1 MRKYI
6 LFIPVATFIICLFVF
21 NLNSRGE
28 ESLFSPKFVSSPLV
42 QKIFSFIEMNEET
55 IIKEWIYLTEM
66 PAPSGHEETRAEYLK
81 KEFKAAGLD
90 RTYLDASGNVVGI
103 LKGESGGKNIILSA
117 HMDTV
122 FQGVWEIKV
131 KREGNRLKAPG
142 IGDDTANLINMLW
155 SLRTLKQS
163 GFKPVHTYYFL
174 GTVGEEVALVG
185 MRDFLE
191 RTAEDFDILLAL
203 DGDLGKVHYGALGFG
218 GGKIIFR
225 GPGAHTMQS
234 RGVPSPN
241 LAVAKA
247 LERIYALEL
256 PSQPID
262 KWTILNVGQIGGGRV
277 RNAVSQESFFT
288 VDLRSADQK
297 ELEHAQAR
305 VYRICQEVASEV
317 GVEVEIE
324 LDDTARAYRLPGGKS
339 SFLVQTTLDILEF
352 LKVRDVEVNPLG
364 STEANA
370 GLAKGILS
378 LNLGRTYGRY
388 KHSLR
393 EEAEIDGLFLALKQI
408 LLMIYSLE
416 QKYPQAP

>member
-6 LFIPVATFIICLFVF
+6 LFISAAFLIVFLFFF
-21 NLNSRGE
+21 NLNSSGE
-28 ESLFSPKFVSSPLV
+28 ESLFSPELVSSPFV
-42 QKIFSFIEMNEET
+42 QKIFSFIEKNKDK
-55 IIKEWIYLTEM
+55 IIKEWIYLTEI
-66 PAPSGHEETRAEYLK
+66 PAPSGHEERRAEYLK

-90 RTYLDASGNVVGI
+90 KAYLDPSGNVIGI
-103 LKGESGGKNIILSA
+103 WEGKPGGKNIILSA

-131 KREGNRLKAPG
+131 KREGNLLQAPG
-142 IGDDTANLINMLW
+142 IGDDTANLINILW
-155 SLRTLKQS
+155 SLRALKQA
-163 GFKPVHTYYFL
+163 GYKPVHTYYFL
-174 GTVGEEVALVG
+174 GTVGEEVGLVG

-191 RTAEDFDILLAL
+191 RATENFDILLAL

-234 RGVPSPN
+234 RGVPNPN

-256 PSQPID
+256 PSKPID
-262 KWTILNVGQIGGGRV
+262 RWTILNVGQMGGGRV

-288 VDLRSADQK
+288 VDLRSVDQK
-297 ELEHAQAR
+297 ELEQTQAQVMR
-305 VYRICQEVASEV
+305 VCREVASEV

-324 LDDTARAYRLPGGKS
+324 LDDTARAYQLPGGKS
-339 SFLVQTTLDILEF
+339 SFLVQTAVDILEF
-352 LKVRDVEVNPLG
+352 LKVRDVEADPLG

-370 GLAKGILS
+370 GLEKGILS

-393 EEAEIDGLFLALKQI
+393 EEAEIEGLFLALKQI

-416 QKYPQAP
+416 QRYS

>member
-6 LFIPVATFIICLFVF
+6 LFISAAFLIVFLFVF
-21 NLNSRGE
+21 NLNSSGE
-28 ESLFSPKFVSSPLV
+28 ESLFSLELVSSPLV
-42 QKIFSFIEMNEET
+42 QKIFSFIEKNKGQ
-55 IIKEWIYLTEM
+55 IIKEWIYLTEI
-66 PAPSGHEETRAEYLK
+66 PAPSGHEERRAEYLR

-90 RTYLDASGNVVGI
+90 KVYIDPSGNVIGI
-103 LKGESGGKNIILSA
+103 WGGKPGGKNIILSA

-131 KREGNRLKAPG
+131 KREGNLLQAPG

-155 SLRTLKQS
+155 SLRALKQA
-163 GFKPVHTYYFL
+163 GYKPAHTYYFL
-174 GTVGEEVALVG
+174 GTVGEEVGLVG
-185 MRDFLE
+185 MKDFLE
-191 RTAEDFDILLAL
+191 RTTENFDILLAL

-234 RGVPSPN
+234 RGVPNPN

-256 PSQPID
+256 PSQPLD
-262 KWTILNVGQIGGGRV
+262 KWTILNVGQMGGGRV

-288 VDLRSADQK
+288 VDLRAADQK
-297 ELEHAQAR
+297 ELEQTQAL
-305 VYRICQEVASEV
+305 VERICQEVASEA

-324 LDDTARAYRLPGGKS
+324 LDDTARAYQLPGGKS
-339 SFLVQTTLDILEF
+339 SFLVQTALDILEF
-352 LKVRDVEVNPLG
+352 LKVRDIEVDPLG

-370 GLAKGILS
+370 GLEKGILS

-393 EEAEIDGLFLALKQI
+393 EEAEIEGLFLALKQI
-408 LLMIYSLE
+408 LLMIFSLE
-416 QKYPQAP
+416 QKYS